1 MRPETS
7 TGAVCLPAMLLPS
20 SLGPFEIAG
29 MGLCMFSFMGQGQ
42 PMSAT
47 PEIAHLP
54 PSRPL
59 VALDARAFVGTPWG
73 IGARQAA

>member
-1 MRPETS
+1 
-7 TGAVCLPAMLLPS
+7 
-20 SLGPFEIAG
+20 